1 MSEENEEL
9 DINEE
14 DSDCEYA
21 YGLCMPKLP
30 EGLQPLECVVL
41 IEGIMMSTGQPTITA
56 MGSEGMKPWVAV
68 GMLRMEASRLEL
80 SYSTLGDDSDFGYDD
95 EEDEDE

>member
-1 MSEENEEL
+1 MSEEEEL
-9 DINEE
+9 EE
-14 DSDCEYA
+14 ESDCEYC

-41 IEGIMMSTGQPTITA
+41 IEGIQMDTGQPTITA

-68 GMLRMEASRLEL
+68 GMLRMEAFRLEQ
-80 SYSTLGDDSDFGYDD
+80 SYASLGDSGDFYDDED
-95 EEDEDE
+95 EEDEDG